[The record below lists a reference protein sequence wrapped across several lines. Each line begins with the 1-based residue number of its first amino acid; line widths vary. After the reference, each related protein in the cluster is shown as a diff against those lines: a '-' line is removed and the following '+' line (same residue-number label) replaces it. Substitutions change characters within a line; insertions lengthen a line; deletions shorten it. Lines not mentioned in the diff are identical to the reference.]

1 MSTNAVS
8 CPYRLASLAPGGGGV
23 GVIWISVASGRSL
36 LVYQP
41 QTGSGRRKRAGQLVV
56 LLPRWN
62 LDSVGNVDG
71 GVSTA
76 DGHLSGI

>member
-8 CPYRLASLAPGGGGV
+8 CPYRLARLAPGSGGV

-36 LVYQP
+36 LVYQA
-41 QTGSGRRKRAGQLVV
+41 QTGGGPRERAGQPV

-62 LDSVGNVDG
+62 LDLVGNVDWA
-71 GVSTA
+71 VSTVNSC
-76 DGHLSGI
+76 LLGI